1 MVSGAGSRRNWK
13 PKSSGT
19 LGELALMKALQDAKI
34 LYRTQVPLKT
44 RFKEYPFLVDF
55 LIPSIDVR
63 KYLGLIVEVDGGLHR
78 LTWTGKPAI
87 RRMAKDDAKDECLRG
102 EGYRVLRVTDI
113 LVKKKPDEAVRQ
125 IREELAR

>member
-1 MVSGAGSRRNWK
+1 
-13 PKSSGT
+13 
-19 LGELALMKALQDAKI
+19 MKALQDAKI

-113 LVKKKPDEAVRQ
+113 LVKKNPDEAVRQ